1 MAAAAP
7 SVFVTVVTAT
17 TTFAGAL
24 MLALLAGAGAVAMP
38 VASTATAATFLRIAR
53 AASRRDD
60 SGFKLAVI
68 VQGDR
73 LCDGLRVSAIDLD
86 ALLDQSSQSDAID
99 ATAQHGVNF
108 DIVSRPRLMA
118 T

>member
-1 MAAAAP
+1 MVAAAP

-24 MLALLAGAGAVAMP
+24 MLALLAGAVAMP

-86 ALLDQSSQSDAID
+86 ALLDQSSQGDAID
-99 ATAQHGVNF
+99 AAAQHGVNF